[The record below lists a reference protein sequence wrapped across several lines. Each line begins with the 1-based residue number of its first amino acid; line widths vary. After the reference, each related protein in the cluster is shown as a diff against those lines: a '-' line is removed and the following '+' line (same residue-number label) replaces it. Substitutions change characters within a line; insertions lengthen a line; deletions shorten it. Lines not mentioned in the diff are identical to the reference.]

1 MNIID
6 YGISDDE
13 LRLFQ
18 QLGLTDMEFRA
29 EYQNG
34 GASHGS
40 IDWHKP
46 ETLGMSDFQV
56 QQFRSAAEIVG
67 LCPRAFT
74 ATCENAPKDTVG
86 APEK

>member
-1 MNIID
+1 MN
-6 YGISDDE
+6 YHQHGINAAE
-13 LRLFQ
+13 WRIFEQ
-18 QLGLTDMEFRA
+18 IGLTDMEWRA

-56 QQFRSAAEIVG
+56 QQFRAAAEIVG

>member
-1 MNIID
+1 MNIIE
-6 YGISDDE
+6 YGINADE
-13 LRLFQ
+13 WRLFQ

-34 GASHGS
+34 GLRHGS
-40 IDWHKP
+40 ADRHKP
-46 ETLGMSDFQV
+46 ATLGLTDLQV